1 MEINE
6 PRKYNNMNELYDIL
20 KNKNLPSSIVI
31 QPVKKFKKK
40 IIKKYPNIF
49 FGKIKLNKTQID
61 VVVKEID
68 IFNFRVEEIIVHLIS
83 SEIIPADRPY
93 RDTYLNEGCEF
104 IVKFYGCYQEKN
116 CICIV
121 LENAKYNF
129 DQFCKLHNESCDK
142 VDKLRLFHEV
152 AKGLKFLHSNNIAH
166 MDISTKNILIDKNGN
181 ARLSDFGEA
190 EINIINSTI
199 KYRQNHRQTIGYGD
213 ICSIGKVFIKILLD
227 IEADNQEEGTL
238 VASLN
243 TAKEIGTVTDAE
255 VELVLF
261 FLESSKKRCD
271 ITAICSNP
279 VFWQHEK
286 TYKFLEKVYLYYT
299 RHTSDDELLHA
310 ISSKIMSKIIP
321 GEKSWQSFV
330 QREISEEIKKFNN
343 LDRAKI
349 EFSSVFG
356 LVKAI
361 IYIRCPDTIIRSK
374 TTAQNVFANSRK
386 ILLADENHV
395 ETYLKSW
402 TNIFKNIDLY
412 LYYFMQDELEETNSE
427 FYSIN
432 SPSRY

>member
-1 MEINE
+1 
-6 PRKYNNMNELYDIL
+6 
-20 KNKNLPSSIVI
+20 
-31 QPVKKFKKK
+31 
-40 IIKKYPNIF
+40 
-49 FGKIKLNKTQID
+49 
-61 VVVKEID
+61 
-68 IFNFRVEEIIVHLIS
+68 
-83 SEIIPADRPY
+83 
-93 RDTYLNEGCEF
+93 
-104 IVKFYGCYQEKN
+104 
-116 CICIV
+116 
-121 LENAKYNF
+121 
-129 DQFCKLHNESCDK
+129 
-142 VDKLRLFHEV
+142 
-152 AKGLKFLHSNNIAH
+152 

-199 KYRQNHRQTIGYGD
+199 KYRQNHRQTIGYGGFKNAYNMSDRKINPFFID